1 MSSKQTQSK
10 EKFKSKIGGQAV
22 IEGVMMRGID
32 RAAMACRL
40 PNGEIDLEKWG
51 IRGGKNAPFYRKIP
65 FVRGV
70 FVFISSMIDGYKC
83 LSRSADKQM
92 TDDGDEEQTKFEK
105 WVDEKLGDKLMP
117 VITTISII
125 LGLGLA
131 IALFM
136 LLPSGLSKLI
146 DRYIVELPATVKN
159 IIEGLLK
166 IAIFVGYTSLTAL
179 MKDIRRTYEY
189 PGAEHKTIHAF
200 ENLPREQANGA
211 KAGSCGKDSATAV
224 PDLKGLTVEECRQYP
239 TFHPRCGTSFLMFVF
254 IIALACHVLLG
265 WPVLWIRIVTRLLLL
280 PVIAG
285 LSYELLKWAGRSDN
299 WVVKILS
306 MPGLWLQKITTAEP
320 DDDMLEVAIAAV
332 KAVCDDTPPRKYTIR
347 QETRYEYPH
356 VWDID

>member
-189 PGAEHKTIHAF
+189 HGAEHKTITCYEHGDELTP
-200 ENLPREQANGA
+200 ENV
-211 KAGSCGKDSATAV
+211 KKH
-224 PDLKGLTVEECRQYP
+224 CR
-239 TFHPRCGTSFLMFVF
+239 FHPRCGTSFIFLVLFISIFVNTVF
-254 IIALACHVLLG
+254 QVSWGNLL
-265 WPVLWIRIVTRLLLL
+265 VRTLIKLCLL
-280 PVIAG
+280 PVVMGI
-285 LSYELLKWAGRSDN
+285 SYEVIRLAGRYDN
-299 WVVKILS
+299 PVTRVVS
-306 MPGLWLQKITTAEP
+306 APGLWIQRITTREP
-320 DDDMLEVAIAAV
+320 DTSEIECAIKALEACIPDD
-332 KAVCDDTPPRKYTIR
+332 PREDR
-347 QETRYEYPH
+347 L
-356 VWDID
+356 

>member
-189 PGAEHKTIHAF
+189 HGAEHKTITCYEHGDELTP
-200 ENLPREQANGA
+200 ENV
-211 KAGSCGKDSATAV
+211 KKH
-224 PDLKGLTVEECRQYP
+224 CR
-239 TFHPRCGTSFLMFVF
+239 FHPRCGTSFIFLVLFISIFVNTVF
-254 IIALACHVLLG
+254 QVSWGNLL
-265 WPVLWIRIVTRLLLL
+265 VRTLIKLCLL
-280 PVIAG
+280 PVVMGI
-285 LSYELLKWAGRSDN
+285 SYEVIRLAGKYDN
-299 WVVKILS
+299 PVTRVVS
-306 MPGLWLQKITTAEP
+306 APGLWIQRITTREP
-320 DDDMLEVAIAAV
+320 DTSEIECAIKALEACIPDDPEEDRL
-332 KAVCDDTPPRKYTIR
+332 
-347 QETRYEYPH
+347 
-356 VWDID
+356 

>member
-40 PNGEIDLEKWG
+40 PNGEIDLEKWS

-189 PGAEHKTIHAF
+189 HGAEHKTITCYEHGDELTP
-200 ENLPREQANGA
+200 ENV
-211 KAGSCGKDSATAV
+211 KKH
-224 PDLKGLTVEECRQYP
+224 CR
-239 TFHPRCGTSFLMFVF
+239 FHPRCGTSFIFLVLFISIFVNTVF
-254 IIALACHVLLG
+254 QVSWGNLL
-265 WPVLWIRIVTRLLLL
+265 VRTLIKLCLL
-280 PVIAG
+280 PVVMGI
-285 LSYELLKWAGRSDN
+285 SYEVIRLAGKYDN
-299 WVVKILS
+299 PVTRVVS
-306 MPGLWLQKITTAEP
+306 APGLWIQRITTREP
-320 DDDMLEVAIAAV
+320 DTSEIECAIKALEACIPDDPEEDRL
-332 KAVCDDTPPRKYTIR
+332 
-347 QETRYEYPH
+347 
-356 VWDID
+356 